1 MDSVAIKLAAAALV
15 NRWIERA
22 GIQKQQAAARVE
34 LDYHGFYRA
43 YLDPNRRL
51 NQVPDRTVML
61 IRAFTVSCT
70 EQERCTAAEALRF
83 CTLAQLPLHR
93 YNELRELFPANE
105 WNQAIATYAPMLLP
119 EAKATPLHSAEPR
132 VAVSAPHCLP
142 FARNPLFGGRDE
154 ELQALAELFRH
165 DAPQTTAICGMGGV
179 GKSELAN
186 AFAHR
191 YAELFPGGVFWISCA
206 DPDAIG
212 WEVAR
217 CGGAGLCERDDWD
230 RLPFEEQVRLVR
242 RCWQSPEVRLLVF
255 DECEDEAM
263 LRQWRPTTG
272 GCHVLVTSRRARWSP
287 TLGVQVLA
295 LRELRRAESV
305 ALLCRYRPDLSERSA
320 VLHALA
326 ARLGDLP
333 LALHL
338 VGSYLAT
345 YRYDA
350 PFDDPGYLL
359 AELQDDA
366 LLEHQALCGVGAAP
380 STTNHELHVAR
391 TFARGLARLDQMQP
405 LDAYAYRLLLRLG
418 QCEQAETVPRAWLA
432 QMQGIAPGDA
442 GAVQQLALGLQ
453 RLEALG
459 FVRCDAK
466 MVSMHC
472 LMVAFVRRLGG
483 AEQEQTLK
491 MLELSA

>member
-1 MDSVAIKLAAAALV
+1 
-15 NRWIERA
+15 
-22 GIQKQQAAARVE
+22 
-34 LDYHGFYRA
+34 
-43 YLDPNRRL
+43 
-51 NQVPDRTVML
+51 
-61 IRAFTVSCT
+61 
-70 EQERCTAAEALRF
+70 
-83 CTLAQLPLHR
+83 
-93 YNELRELFPANE
+93 
-105 WNQAIATYAPMLLP
+105 
-119 EAKATPLHSAEPR
+119 
-132 VAVSAPHCLP
+132 
-142 FARNPLFGGRDE
+142 
-154 ELQALAELFRH
+154 
-165 DAPQTTAICGMGGV
+165 
-179 GKSELAN
+179 
-186 AFAHR
+186 
-191 YAELFPGGVFWISCA
+191 
-206 DPDAIG
+206 
-212 WEVAR
+212 
-217 CGGAGLCERDDWD
+217 
-230 RLPFEEQVRLVR
+230 
-242 RCWQSPEVRLLVF
+242 
-255 DECEDEAM
+255 M